1 MTLELTLNVTPKPLP
16 RARLTARKG
25 YVTSYY
31 SRDTQQTFDE
41 YENAILTALNEQGLT
56 SSHVIDKI
64 ANTCQFIMLDAVFYM
79 PIPSS
84 WSKKR
89 KSEANR
95 HPHVSKP
102 DLDNLVK
109 LILDRAEGILFDNDN
124 KIAEIKARKV
134 YDDEPHIYMRIVY
147 EM

>member
-1 MTLELTLNVTPKPLP
+1 MILELTLNVTPKPLP

-25 YVTSYY
+25 YVASYY
-31 SRDTQQTFDE
+31 TRDTQDIFDD

-56 SSHVIDKI
+56 SSQVIDKI
-64 ANTCQFIMLDAVFYM
+64 SNTCQFITLDVVFYM

-124 KIAEIKARKV
+124 KIAEINARKV
-134 YDDEPHIYMRIVY
+134 YDHEPQIYMKIYY